1 MQALEGG
8 GEEQPGGNCARVQL
22 TLDHDYEKII
32 GKSEVQAFAFRR
44 SLAND
49 VSACLSIEPD
59 RVHIIDLQP
68 GSIKATVEIAEA
80 GPGQP
85 PAEICALALVA
96 QAADTSSLLRQ
107 RVPSVSSACLL
118 DDAWL
123 PNQISPLSRP
133 SSQIPDTRDQGR
145 HMTKGPEN
153 APVHYESV
161 GPADAKP
168 GMDSRGSPMQTGG
181 AIMVEEP
188 DQRADEVAQLSQKL
202 RQVLQ
207 AEMRSRG
214 LTGLDLEFE
223 WDKGSERDAV
233 GPETNVVNATAP
245 QEVIEALASKMP
257 EHTKE
262 DAEKQDNGRSGHSDS
277 MAEQL
282 KREKE
287 RAESLELELKKMQDE
302 MNAEEEAE
310 TRDNGQSGHSNTIAE
325 QLKRERG
332 RAESMELELKKMREE
347 MNARTSESVGPSIA
361 SGASASGAAS
371 TAARSFGSGES
382 VSGTT
387 PAGQDGA
394 PAEIHAS
401 KILALEHALSNDLS
415 IASPFA
421 SQASPGLSCDATHD
435 PRLPSTSSA
444 ADGHILAQSVDQSN
458 VENLDHTRQ
467 KDEKDAQLQWQIS
480 LSDSQTSDDFSEGEA
495 FPNEMPSVRA
505 SQTSNVDATSFHPA
519 AAAFDGA
526 SGGDERREVSS
537 SGPKKKVKPS
547 LRLGGVR
554 ESLTADPAAQM
565 SNMEWQAKADPI
577 SESRR
582 VKWAQYGLERDAAL
596 LFAALR
602 EKWGSVSAGFNSM
615 VQLKDRR
622 DFDYTRAEYG
632 SFTEKELTAHI
643 MKTTINKH
651 DWLAGVR
658 AICIESNIS
667 QKTAGEIFDVLDSR
681 QQKQITHAQLYAGY
695 KGAGMLSCGGG
706 GIPLSLKLKGINKKK
721 GSKLTR
727 FHHLPTDADKVPE
740 HRRRK
745 VRSLGETLDWHD
757 RVQPCGAATY
767 QSIGMH
773 NGRGWEISNTEMA
786 TRSQESGTPLV
797 TPRTISTPRSSR
809 PSSVVATPRSVVAT
823 PRDEN
828 THGTSNLMPGHG
840 TRFSAAS
847 FLPEY
852 SAYGKEGGAQAPKNS
867 DDWGRATN
875 AAADDDSATEQ
886 GQHFQKLKQK
896 SIQGSGVEQAECM
909 IDEAGAS
916 AAAGVLLLAL
926 TALRLKE
933 GSSEVDEG
941 NNVIMSA
948 ALTSACRHIEK
959 AHGSI
964 PDWFERAASDVAGA
978 ELDPVALTREGF
990 SRQLGRLGIGH
1001 MINLG
1006 EAEYA
1011 FLAAD
1016 LHRTGKVQSQQLEK
1030 SLRSHAV
1037 EHTAVLLLRNR

>member
-1 MQALEGG
+1 MTCYPCKQALEGG
-8 GEEQPGGNCARVQL
+8 GEEQPGGGCARVQL

-49 VSACLSIEPD
+49 VSACLAIEPD

-96 QAADTSSLLRQ
+96 QAADTSSPLRQ

-123 PNQISPLSRP
+123 QNPISPLSGP
-133 SSQIPDTRDQGR
+133 SRDQGK

-153 APVHYESV
+153 APVYNESV

-168 GMDSRGSPMQTGG
+168 GMDSRGSTMQTGG
-181 AIMVEEP
+181 AIMAEEP

-214 LTGLDLEFE
+214 LTGLDLDFE
-223 WDKGSERDAV
+223 WDKGSERDAG
-233 GPETNVVNATAP
+233 GPETNSVDAVAP
-245 QEVIEALASKMP
+245 QEVVETGASKMP
-257 EHTKE
+257 EQIKE
-262 DAEKQDNGRSGHSDS
+262 DAEKQDNGRSGHSDT

-282 KREKE
+282 KRERE
-287 RAESLELELKKMQDE
+287 RAESLELELKKM
-302 MNAEEEAE
+302 
-310 TRDNGQSGHSNTIAE
+310 
-325 QLKRERG
+325 
-332 RAESMELELKKMREE
+332 REE
-347 MNARTSESVGPSIA
+347 MKARTSESVGPSFG
-361 SGASASGAAS
+361 SGASASGAAPAEAS
-371 TAARSFGSGES
+371 TAPPSFGLGES
-382 VSGTT
+382 ASGAA
-387 PAGQDGA
+387 PAGHDGA
-394 PAEIHAS
+394 PAEIRAS
-401 KILALEHALSNDLS
+401 KILALEHALNNDLS

-435 PRLPSTSSA
+435 PKLPSTSSA
-444 ADGHILAQSVDQSN
+444 ADGHILAQSVDQSRG
-458 VENLDHTRQ
+458 ENLDQRQ

-495 FPNEMPSVRA
+495 FPNETPSVRA
-505 SQTSNVDATSFHPA
+505 SQTSHVDATSFHPA
-519 AAAFDGA
+519 AAAFGGA
-526 SGGDERREVSS
+526 SGGDERRESSS

-565 SNMEWQAKADPI
+565 SDMEWQSKADPI

-852 SAYGKEGGAQAPKNS
+852 SAYGRESGAQAPKNS
-867 DDWGRATN
+867 DDWGTATN
-875 AAADDDSATEQ
+875 AAADVDSATEQ

-896 SIQGSGVEQAECM
+896 SIQGNGVEHVEGM
-909 IDEAGAS
+909 LDEAGAS

-933 GSSEVDEG
+933 GSSEVDASADASAQD

-978 ELDPVALTREGF
+978 ELDPVALTRETF

-1001 MINLG
+1001 MISLG

-1016 LHRTGKVQSQQLEK
+1016 LHRTGKIQSQQLEK